1 MVRRDLI
8 FGVIAAALVVLYT
21 WGASVMQPIVGGPVQ
36 GSSPTPVPTRPPER
50 TGAPRVPGAI
60 AFVIRGDVYVLRDGR
75 YAALTSEGRNSQPA
89 LSADGQALYFV
100 RRDEIEGRR
109 TVEGVVVNARLQ
121 YSSIVRKPASGGA
134 EELVVNGLRQRAAN
148 GLHAVSWY
156 LGPAASTDGRRLAY
170 VHDDGD
176 GRADLEVLT
185 FSAAPA
191 TGSPAAR
198 PTPTPRPTTT
208 ARPVPVA
215 LSQGA
220 DLADASWSADGRT
233 IATTSYNTEVPGIL
247 VWQADRAG
255 SAERIAGLPEGD
267 AYRPAY
273 SADGKWIVYTLRRGA
288 KNDVHAYEIATKRSV
303 ALTDDGRSWAGVL
316 SPDGAWLAFLR
327 ERGGTIDLYAM
338 ELADALTG
346 GKPKEAVRLTRGE
359 GIDGA
364 SRPSWSR

>member
-21 WGASVMQPIVGGPVQ
+21 WGASLVQPVVGPAA
-36 GSSPTPVPTRPPER
+36 GSSPTPTPTRPPER

-60 AFVIRGDVYVLRDGR
+60 AFALRGDVYVLRDGR
-75 YAALTSEGRNSQPA
+75 YAPLTSEGRNSQPA
-89 LSADGQALYFV
+89 LTADGSTLYFV
-100 RRDEIEGRR
+100 RRDEIDGRR
-109 TVEGVVVNARLQ
+109 AVDGIVVNARLQ
-121 YSSIVRKPASGGA
+121 YTSIVRKPADGGP
-134 EELVVNGLRQRAAN
+134 EEVVVNGLRQRAAS
-148 GLHAVSWY
+148 GQHAVSWY
-156 LGPAASTDGRRLAY
+156 LGPAPSSDGRRLAY
-170 VHDDGD
+170 LHDDGD

-185 FSAAPA
+185 VSAVAPS
-191 TGSPAAR
+191 GSPTAR
-198 PTPTPRPTTT
+198 PTATPRPTSTP
-208 ARPVPVA
+208 RPLPVA
-215 LSQGA
+215 LSQSA
-220 DLADASWSADGRT
+220 ELADATWSADGRT

-255 SAERIAGLPEGD
+255 AAERLTGLPAGD
-267 AYRPAY
+267 AYLPSY
-273 SADGKWIVYTLRRGA
+273 SPDGKWILYTLRRGSR
-288 KNDVHAYEIATKRSV
+288 NDVHAYEVATKRSV
-303 ALTDDGRSWAGVL
+303 ALTDDGKSWAGVM

-346 GKPKEAVRLTRGE
+346 GKPKQAIRLTRGE

>member
-21 WGASVMQPIVGGPVQ
+21 WGASLVQPIVGPVSD
-36 GSSPTPVPTRPPER
+36 SSPTPQPTRPAER

-75 YAALTSEGRNSQPA
+75 YATLTSEGRNSQPA
-89 LSADGQALYFV
+89 LTADGQTLYFV
-100 RRDEIEGRR
+100 RRDEIDGRR
-109 TVEGVVVNARLQ
+109 AVEGAVVNARLQ
-121 YSSIVRKPASGGA
+121 YTSIVRKPADGGA
-134 EELVVNGLRQRAAN
+134 EEVIANGLRQRATN

-156 LGPAASTDGRRLAY
+156 LGPAPSTDGRRLAY
-170 VHDDGD
+170 LHDDGD
-176 GRADLEVLT
+176 GRADLEVIT
-185 FSAAPA
+185 FSTPPP
-191 TGSPAAR
+191 TGSPTAR
-198 PTPTPRPTTT
+198 PTATPRPTTT
-208 ARPVPVA
+208 PRPVPVA
-215 LSQGA
+215 FSQSA

-247 VWQADRAG
+247 VWQADRTG
-255 SAERIAGLPEGD
+255 NAERLTGLPEGD

-273 SADGKWIVYTLRRGA
+273 SPDGKWIVYTLRRGA
-288 KNDVHAYEIATKRSV
+288 KNDVYAYEVATKRSV
-303 ALTDDGRSWAGVL
+303 ALTDDGKSWAGVL

-327 ERGGTIDLYAM
+327 ERAGTIDLYAM

-346 GKPKEAVRLTRGE
+346 GKPKEAIRLTRGE